1 MSLSFLRPCVLAVA
15 MAFTSINAHAAE
27 FQVQMLNKGSN
38 GEMWQFD
45 PAFIKISPGDSVT
58 FIPADKGHNSES
70 LSDIIPSGAEPWKGK
85 LNKPFTVTYTKDG
98 LYVYKCLPHVGLGMV
113 GIIQVGDSTV
123 NLDSLRNA
131 ELPAK
136 ARERLDEL
144 VALVGG

>member
-1 MSLSFLRPCVLAVA
+1 MNLSFVSPFVLAIPMVFA
-15 MAFTSINAHAAE
+15 SINADSAE

-38 GEMWQFD
+38 GEVWQFE
-45 PAFIKISPGDSVT
+45 PAFLKISPGDSVT

-70 LSDIIPSGAEPWKGK
+70 LSDVIPSGAGPWKGK
-85 LNKPFTVTYTKDG
+85 PNKPLTVTYTQEG
-98 LYVYKCLPHVGLGMV
+98 LYVYKCLPHVALGMV

-131 ELPAK
+131 DLPGK

-144 VALVGG
+144 AALVGG

>member
-1 MSLSFLRPCVLAVA
+1 
-15 MAFTSINAHAAE
+15 MAFTSINADAAE
-27 FQVQMLNKGSN
+27 FQVQMLNKGSD
-38 GEMWQFD
+38 GEAWQFD

-85 LNKPFTVTYTKDG
+85 LNKPLTVTYTEEG

-131 ELPAK
+131 KLPAK

-144 VALVGG
+144 AALVGG